1 MRELELRPI
10 DGRKSFYGKAVV
22 IEKDNGDVD
31 LKSYHTVVCG
41 IRNGRVVRFW
51 GGYSSTTM
59 RHIKAFC
66 DAYDIVAGG
75 KQWWESLEIS
85 DAA

>member
-1 MRELELRPI
+1 MREFELIPI

-31 LKSYHTVVCG
+31 LKSYYTVVCG
-41 IRNGRVVRFW
+41 IRNGRFVRFW
-51 GGYSSTTM
+51 GNYSSTTM

-66 DAYDIVAGG
+66 DAYSIECGG
-75 KQWWESLEIS
+75 KQWWNLLEIS